1 MTMWEELIQQVH
13 LPWVIIVLI
22 ATALLLILIGVFFAG
37 LFSMYRTVNRRFR
50 KLTAELDDL
59 PGCRIDN
66 LQLISELIDQLMNP
80 EFRQRFAKMVEDS
93 KSMYHGLW
101 VPTPQIHLTMPEIL
115 EPLASRITK
124 RSFGFAVLLAGV
136 AISTLA
142 LSSGFII
149 AGGLDNDLLRL
160 LALLPVVLAAV
171 GMLILHQSNEVLM
184 QRLEHNWQLLMVAF
198 ERRVPTYSHAA
209 ETARMIFQM
218 QEYDAHMA
226 RSVNEVAQQVQ
237 SLASGKMTDAV
248 ANAVKYVMS
257 ATVAP
262 AVIKSTESLGVLVTQ
277 LDKQMQQADNKVAKL
292 YTDLEMRQNKQSELW
307 FKRYQEISEVL
318 ASQQD
323 SMLKGLSATNQ
334 QMVEELGKSQKFALE
349 KVVEEQA
356 HTLEHVNT
364 VSQKSWSILQEKLTS
379 IITQLADSQ
388 THLLTTL
395 TEQTRLSTQNLSD
408 QQQNTL
414 TRISDT
420 SEQTALTM
428 RAQYD
433 SIIQAIRDTQQ
444 SLWEQATTRQT
455 ETFDKLQANQ
465 NETLT
470 AISSQQ
476 QTSYERVSQA
486 QQEGLQLMRQQQL
499 EAIRQLSDSQAIVLR
514 QIDERQASNFLTI
527 NEQQTTALN
536 KITTTQATA
545 IDDFRKAQFDALA
558 ESARR
563 QQDALQSLA
572 ENFGQAVSGKLAGYL
587 DPISL
592 RLHDASEALIRAQS
606 YAADVQEVLRMQN
619 EAATTLQASI
629 GDLFKQLI
637 ETRKTMSEDLQSMKH
652 SSSVMS
658 KAAEVMGSV
667 YEGSQA
673 GLSEAIS
680 QMSADLM
687 RLSNVPP
694 NVMTGSAEQTQMMQ
708 KQANEIYETNQRH
721 LDAVRGQITLLS
733 DELATR
739 IDQLMIGF
747 ANLTEDLIKNVNN
760 SISNQNDALGGS
772 LRSLTDVMSEE
783 ARSMSLFAQQI
794 NMDIE
799 ALNSN
804 LKTAVSDFDSGMREE
819 LAGTLRQFDNEVADI
834 VKRLARAAGEL
845 GDAVEALPA
854 AIHHSALSASS
865 EAKPA
870 GES

>member
-22 ATALLLILIGVFFAG
+22 VTALLLILIGVFFAG
-37 LFSMYRTVNRRFR
+37 LISMYRTVNRRFR
-50 KLTAELDDL
+50 KLSAELDDL
-59 PGCRIDN
+59 PGCRIEN
-66 LQLISELIDQLMNP
+66 LPLISELVAQQMNP
-80 EFRQRFAKMVEDS
+80 EFRQRFAKMAEDS
-93 KSMYHGLW
+93 ESMYNSLW
-101 VPTPQIHLTMPEIL
+101 VPPPQTHLTMPEIL
-115 EPLASRITK
+115 EPLARK
-124 RSFGFAVLLAGV
+124 VNKKSFGFAALLAGV

-142 LSSGFII
+142 MSSGYVI
-149 AGGLDNDLLRL
+149 AGSLGNDLLRFFG
-160 LALLPVVLAAV
+160 LLPVVLSAI
-171 GMLILHQSNEVLM
+171 GMLILHQANEVLT
-184 QRLEHNWQLLMVAF
+184 QKLQHSWQLLMVAI
-198 ERRVPTYSHAA
+198 ERRLPTYSHAA

-226 RSVNEVAQQVQ
+226 HSVNAVAQQVQ
-237 SLASGKMTDAV
+237 ALASGKMTDAV

-262 AVIKSTESLGVLVTQ
+262 AVIKSTDSLGVLATQ
-277 LDKQMQQADNKVAKL
+277 LEKQMQHVDIKVAKL

-307 FKRYQEISEVL
+307 FKRYQEIAEVL
-318 ASQQD
+318 AGQQD
-323 SMLKGLSATNQ
+323 TMLKGLSATHQ
-334 QMVEELGKSQKFALE
+334 QLVEDLGKSQKFALE

-356 HTLEHVNT
+356 HTLNHVNT
-364 VSQKSWSILQEKLTS
+364 VSQKSWSLLQEKLTS
-379 IITQLADSQ
+379 IISQLADSQ
-388 THLLTTL
+388 TNLLSNL

-408 QQQNTL
+408 QQQHTL
-414 TRISDT
+414 TLISDT

-428 RAQYD
+428 REQYD

-465 NETLT
+465 NSTL
-470 AISSQQ
+470 ASISSQQ

-486 QQEGLQLMRQQQL
+486 QQEGLQLMREQQL
-499 EAIRQLSDSQAIVLR
+499 EAIRQLSDSQSTVLR
-514 QIDERQASNFLTI
+514 QIDERQANNFLII
-527 NEQQTTALN
+527 NEQQATALN

-563 QQDALQSLA
+563 QQGALQSLA
-572 ENFGQAVSGKLAGYL
+572 ENFGEAVSGKLAGYL
-587 DPISL
+587 DPISE

-637 ETRKTMSEDLQSMKH
+637 ETRQTMSEDLKSMKS

-687 RLSNVPP
+687 RLSNVLS

-739 IDQLMIGF
+739 IDQLMLGF
-747 ANLTEDLIKNVNN
+747 SNLTEDLIKNVNS
-760 SISNQNDALGGS
+760 SIENQNDALGGS

-794 NMDIE
+794 SMDIDS
-799 ALNSN
+799 LNGN
-804 LKTAVSDFDSGMREE
+804 LRTAVSEFDEGMRGE
-819 LAGTLRQFDNEVADI
+819 LTSVLGQFDAEIADI
-834 VKRLARAAGEL
+834 VKRLARSATEL
-845 GDAVEALPA
+845 GDAVEALPE
-854 AIHHSALSASS
+854 AIRRANMT
-865 EAKPA
+865 
-870 GES
+870 